1 MDNAMIAKG
10 IKYLAS
16 IDPDIKD
23 AVELIGAPAPRIRPH
38 GMETLVSIIISQQLS
53 TEAAAS
59 IMAKVKNL
67 LPDISAN
74 SILKTPPE
82 QLRAAGLSR
91 RKIEYVCALA
101 EAIKTNRLDLEA
113 LKQMPDSEAIKH
125 ITQLRGMGRWGAEI
139 YLMFSLQRQDI
150 FPADDMA
157 IVIAL
162 QKLKGLEERPSAK
175 EARVIT
181 EHWSPWLS
189 VGSLFLWHYYRGAP

>member
-1 MDNAMIAKG
+1 MDNTMIAKG

-16 IDPDIKD
+16 IDPDIQD

-38 GMETLVSIIISQQLS
+38 GIEALVSIIISQQLS

-113 LKQMPDSEAIKH
+113 LKQMPDSEAINH
-125 ITQLRGMGRWGAEI
+125 ITQLRGMGRWSAEI

-150 FPADDMA
+150 FPADDLA

>member
-125 ITQLRGMGRWGAEI
+125 ITQLRGMGRWSAEI

>member
-1 MDNAMIAKG
+1 MDNTMIAKG

-74 SILKTPPE
+74 SILKTPPDK
-82 QLRAAGLSR
+82 LRAAGLSR
-91 RKIEYVCALA
+91 RKIEYVCSLA
-101 EAIKTNRLDLEA
+101 EAIKTNKLDLEA

-125 ITQLRGMGRWGAEI
+125 ITQLRGMGRWSAEI
-139 YLMFSLQRQDI
+139 YLMFSLQRQNI
-150 FPADDMA
+150 FPADDLA

-181 EHWSPWLS
+181 GHWSPWLS